1 LRQTVKSFGDNKV
14 YTAEIFDMFD
24 VQDPKRSGI
33 DLYQANK
40 FFDFLVSVA
49 FLTKNKDKVEYA
61 DLNYPCNLVRFLKAL
76 DREKQPVVLLGGNGT
91 SHRYIMDPPLDS
103 KVWMWQAVSLGSGFW
118 NCHFNGQHPAA
129 TLDRRNAFLPTE
141 VYEYIEC
148 NSDILER
155 QAPMQDVSV
164 FYSKRTKDHFG
175 SDEVSSD
182 AYNTAVS
189 GVTTVLLENHIQY
202 GFVTDENIGPVS
214 LEDCRLLIL
223 PNVACLSE
231 QECAWIREYVST
243 GGNLLATFETS
254 LYSEEGVKRENFGL
268 SDLFGCSYTG
278 QTVDT
283 NKDCYQS
290 LADAENHPLLRDIG
304 DTQLLINAGRTALC
318 ELSAGS
324 NSTVVCLHVPAII
337 NQPPEKAW
345 REDIATSHPTILV
358 NRFEKGNVVYFATQ
372 TGRQS
377 YIKGHEDFRHT
388 LRNAILYL
396 LDNDLTLTTTAPESV
411 NVTLMHD
418 DTDRYLLSLV
428 NLSSGCHRPLRRL
441 VPVTDISVTLRLP
454 NSGRYSHRTLHGSGK
469 VVTRESAENNHMSIE
484 IERLED
490 FMAIEI
496 QLL

>member
-1 LRQTVKSFGDNKV
+1 
-14 YTAEIFDMFD
+14 MFD

-49 FLTKNKDKVEYA
+49 FLTKNKEKVEYA

-76 DREKQPVVLLGGNGT
+76 DSKKQPVVLFGGNGT

-118 NCHFNGQHPAA
+118 NCLFNGQHPAA
-129 TLDRRNAFLPTE
+129 TQDRRNAFLPAE
-141 VYEYIEC
+141 VYEYIES

-155 QAPMQDVSV
+155 QVPVQDVSV
-164 FYSKRTKDHFG
+164 YYSKHTKDHFG

-202 GFVTDENIGPVS
+202 GFLTDENPGHES
-214 LEDCRLLIL
+214 LKDCRLLIL
-223 PNVACLSE
+223 PNVACLSD
-231 QECAWIREYVST
+231 QECSWIREYVSS

-254 LYSEEGVKRENFGL
+254 LYSEEGAQRENFGL

-318 ELSAGS
+318 EASPSS

-345 REDIATSHPTILV
+345 RDDIASSHPTILV
-358 NRFEKGNVVYFATQ
+358 SRFGKGKVVYFATQ

-396 LDNDLTLTTTAPESV
+396 LDDDLTLTTTAPESV

-418 DTDRYLLSLV
+418 ETDRYLLSLV
-428 NLSSGCHRPLRRL
+428 NLSSGCQRPLRRL
-441 VPVTDISVTLRLP
+441 IPVTNISVTLRLP
-454 NSGRYSHRTLHGSGK
+454 TPGRYSHRTLHGSGK
-469 VVTRESAENNHMSIE
+469 IVARNEKDRMIIE

-490 FMAIEI
+490 FCAMHLGEDTP
-496 QLL
+496 